1 MSIWKNAFKIS
12 KGRDLTD
19 EEKAFIEKI
28 VLKIKEKKLE
38 EIALFVAEST
48 RPFHNIGANLIY
60 LSKPMFGFVFSQE
73 ELNKI
78 AEILENPK
86 GFEFFKSK
94 FQGG

>member
-1 MSIWKNAFKIS
+1 MSIWKNAFKINN
-12 KGRDLTD
+12 GRDLTE
-19 EEKAFIEKI
+19 EEKAFIEKV

-48 RPFHNIGANLIY
+48 RPFHNIAANLVY
-60 LSKPMFGFVFSQE
+60 FSKPMFGFIFSQQE
-73 ELNKI
+73 IEKI